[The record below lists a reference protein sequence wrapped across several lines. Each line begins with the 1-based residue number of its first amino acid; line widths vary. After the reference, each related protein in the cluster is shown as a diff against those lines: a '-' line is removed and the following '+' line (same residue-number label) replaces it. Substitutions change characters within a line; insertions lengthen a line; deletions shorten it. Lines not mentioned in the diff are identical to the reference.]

1 MKKSN
6 LILLAVAALIAGL
19 GIFFLS
25 KVKQE
30 TKVEVVDTAKVSV
43 DSVKVKVDTAKVDTL
58 GKCVTK

>member
-19 GIFFLS
+19 GIFFFS

-30 TKVEVVDTAKVSV
+30 AKIEVIDTTKVTIDSNKVQVDTV
-43 DSVKVKVDTAKVDTL
+43 KVDTL
-58 GKCVTK
+58 GKCITK